1 MTRFEIIQ
9 SFPDVPLTPRKGR
22 LIEDAPMVDLF
33 PETGNVYRIRDW
45 ISVNIMELEQLFN
58 YDNPVTTWYLD
69 LEGNVLDVHLK
80 KIGHVEY
87 LNID

>member
-1 MTRFEIIQ
+1 
-9 SFPDVPLTPRKGR
+9 
-22 LIEDAPMVDLF
+22 
-33 PETGNVYRIRDW
+33 
-45 ISVNIMELEQLFN
+45 MELEQLFN